1 MMYRRASLT
10 SIACHAACTVA
21 AFFFPATARAGGFHS
36 PYQSATAAGTAFAG
50 ASARADDA
58 GFFLYNPA
66 AIAGLRERQTWV
78 DARAF
83 FPEATITPERAT
95 DGLGLDLSSDGDS
108 GNIAAR
114 ALALGS
120 VTSIPI
126 APGLTLGL
134 GSSAPFATST
144 ETEPVWG
151 GRFHLQRAHM
161 VALNGQA
168 ALAWQAAPWLAVAGG
183 VQVQRTDTKFANA
196 ALIPLPGGI
205 VEGRLVLDGDPSW
218 AVGAVGGLVLTPA
231 AGTRIGLGWRSATT
245 HAIEGEVV
253 ANIPGIPLEQTQF
266 DLKLPQVVSA
276 GIEQRLTADVR
287 VFGEVQWVD
296 WSRFDGFELS
306 FASGRPNEHRPVEWK
321 DTWLFAVGLGVRVG
335 TATELTAGVSHDT
348 AAAING
354 SGTTLSADA
363 AKTTLG
369 LGVLHDVPGLGRIS
383 VSYAHVIVHEAEV
396 LAANPASG
404 RLQGKLDGRMETI
417 GASLTI
423 PW

>member
-1 MMYRRASLT
+1 MLQRRSLDTLIRTAVASLIST
-10 SIACHAACTVA
+10 S
-21 AFFFPATARAGGFHS
+21 FSATAFAGGFHS

-66 AIAGLRERQTWV
+66 AIAGLAGRQTWI

-83 FPEATITPERAT
+83 FPDATITPEQASN
-95 DGLGLDLSSDGDS
+95 GLGFDLTADGDS

-134 GSSAPFATST
+134 GSSAPFATSI

-151 GRFHLQRAHM
+151 GRFHLERAHM
-161 VALNGQA
+161 VSLNGQA
-168 ALAWQAAPWLAVAGG
+168 ALAWQATPWLALAGG

-196 ALIPLPGGI
+196 ALIPTPAGI
-205 VEGRLVLDGDPSW
+205 FEGRIVLDGDPSW
-218 AVGAVGGLVLTPA
+218 AAGAVAGLVLTPRD
-231 AGTRIGLGWRSATT
+231 GTRIGLGWRSAIT
-245 HAIEGEVV
+245 HEIEGKV
-253 ANIPGIPLEQTQF
+253 AASLPGIPIELAKF
-266 DLKLPQVVSA
+266 DLDLPQVVSA
-276 GIEQRLTADVR
+276 GIEQRLTPGLR
-287 VFGEVQWVD
+287 LFGEVQWVD
-296 WSRFDGFELS
+296 WSRFDGFEIS
-306 FASGRPNEHRPVEWK
+306 FASNRPTELRPIEWK
-321 DTWLFAVGLGVRVG
+321 DTWLFAAGIGVRIG
-335 TATELTAGVSHDT
+335 AASELTAGVSHDT

-363 AKTTLG
+363 AKTTLAIGLLHDIAG
-369 LGVLHDVPGLGRIS
+369 LGKVSL
-383 VSYAHVIVHEAEV
+383 SYAHVIVHEAEV
-396 LAANPASG
+396 LAENPASG
-404 RLQGKLDGRMETI
+404 RLAGKLDGRMESV